1 MRVRHDEAVTSP
13 LVPPPGGQPRGVPYP
28 AAGWT
33 APVPADQLRHP
44 LDPDVR
50 TSTKA
55 TGILTLGITAI
66 LLMFCI
72 GGAVPA
78 VLALALAR
86 GARAELEEAEGFLA
100 GDGALR
106 AGVFLSWIAL
116 AVSVIVLVVFL
127 IVVLLT
133 YGANPAPEFGDN
145 VD

>member
-1 MRVRHDEAVTSP
+1 VNRTGVRHDEAVTSP
-13 LVPPPGGQPRGVPYP
+13 PAPYPVPPER
-28 AAGWT
+28 
-33 APVPADQLRHP
+33 LRHP

-55 TGILTLGITAI
+55 TGVLALGITAV
-66 LLMFCI
+66 LLMFCV

-78 VLALALAR
+78 ALALTLAKD
-86 GARAELEEAEGFLA
+86 ARAEIEDAQGFLG

-106 AGVFLSWIAL
+106 YGVLLSWIAL
-116 AVSVIVLVVFL
+116 GVSVLVAVVGV

-133 YGANPAPEFGDN
+133 YGANPSPEFGDN